1 MDVEPS
7 FAALGAII
15 GAPARANMLSAL
27 FDGRALTATELARVA
42 GITSQ
47 TASSH
52 LYKLLDAKLLI
63 VEKHGRFRYY
73 KLANPQVAEALEPL
87 TLLTPH
93 KPTPAR
99 TTNKEIAGIRN
110 ARFCYDHVAGTLGV
124 ALTSA
129 MLKHGYL
136 AENERDYR
144 VTTRGEAF
152 LERLGIDLPEI
163 KDQRRVFARK
173 CLDWSERKPHVSG
186 ALGAAIASALIA
198 KGWLKRA
205 KTGREVKVTDT
216 GHKAI
221 SRYFGVSV

>member
-52 LYKLLDAKLLI
+52 LSKLLDANLLI

-73 KLANPQVAEALEPL
+73 KLANLQVAEALEPL
-87 TLLTPH
+87 TLLSPH

-99 TTNKEIAGIRN
+99 TGSKEVVGIRE

-129 MLKHGYL
+129 MLKNGYL
-136 AENERDYR
+136 AENDRDYR
-144 VTTRGEAF
+144 VTARGEAF

-163 KDQRRVFARK
+163 KSQRRVLARK

-186 ALGAAIASALIA
+186 ALGAAIASVLIT

-205 KTGREVKVTDT
+205 KTGREIRITDI

-221 SRYFGVSV
+221 ARHFGVRV